1 MEKSWFGLEPQ
12 ASILLMLKQEQAQ
25 EGSFNSPELFPIL
38 MVLEISKQ

>member
-1 MEKSWFGLEPQ
+1 VKAVWYEHIG
-12 ASILLMLKQEQAQ
+12 AAVKQEQAQ